1 MADRRDRL
9 TPPAPTPA
17 AIDWDR
23 PWHAPWRAAGIA
35 AAAAV
40 DRGIA
45 VAEALTPWASDGRRF
60 VPPDALPPG
69 TPYES
74 HIRATGEIPTRDNL
88 HDFFNG
94 LVWHVFPAT
103 KRQLNRVQSDAIAR
117 DGIGGRRGPVRD
129 GATLFDENGAVLQAP
144 AVLWDALRTRDW
156 HGLFVTHRACWAD
169 ARLTLFGHALVEQLV
184 SPRKGLTAHVLPA
197 PPAIDSIAD
206 LDAWMAGDLS
216 AERLGTK
223 PFAPLPVLG
232 VPGWWAANADPAF
245 YDDPAVFRPPPTQI
259 RTFRP

>member
-1 MADRRDRL
+1 MEWA
-9 TPPAPTPA
+9 
-17 AIDWDR
+17 R
-23 PWHAPWRAAGIA
+23 PWLRPYAAAGTA
-35 AAAAV
+35 AAERIGAN
-40 DRGIA
+40 GGA
-45 VAEALTPWASDGRRF
+45 VAALNGPDAAPRF

-144 AVLWDALRTRDW
+144 AVLWDALRMRDW
-156 HGLFVTHRACWAD
+156 RGLFVTHRARWAD

-197 PPAIDSIAD
+197 PPAIDSIAE
-206 LDAWMAGDLS
+206 LDAWLAGDLT
-216 AERLGTK
+216 AARLGTK

-232 VPGWWAANADPAF
+232 VPGWWPANADPAF